1 MTNSAIAIGA
11 NLTDESE
18 IDSLIPEVI
27 KQTGQIDVLINN
39 ASTFYPTPIEDI
51 TNDDWNNLMGT
62 NLKAPLFLCKYVTP
76 YLKKSKG
83 CIVNMVDI
91 HASKPLRNHPI
102 YGPAK
107 SGLIMLTRSLA
118 RDLAPDVRVNGI
130 APGMILWPEN
140 EPSDEIK
147 QKVIDQIPLKR
158 SGEPEDIA
166 NTVLFLIT
174 QANYITGQIISVDG
188 GRGIN

>member
-1 MTNSAIAIGA
+1 
-11 NLTDESE
+11 
-18 IDSLIPEVI
+18 
-27 KQTGQIDVLINN
+27 
-39 ASTFYPTPIEDI
+39 
-51 TNDDWNNLMGT
+51 
-62 NLKAPLFLCKYVTP
+62 
-76 YLKKSKG
+76 
-83 CIVNMVDI
+83 
-91 HASKPLRNHPI
+91 
-102 YGPAK
+102 
-107 SGLIMLTRSLA
+107 MLTRSLA
-118 RDLAPDVRVNGI
+118 RDLAPNVRVNGI